1 MSTKSRWWLCT
12 VYAHARLNGANL
24 CGNATYLKHNPEM
37 NKCTFASICMCV
49 LLWMHGALCIVY
61 RLTYA
66 STPSICPVSRLH
78 ALANFNQ
85 NNSFYVH
92 INEQIE
98 LCLEFNIA
106 EDTVLRMFSAHPCI
120 FIEYRK
126 CLMVH
131 ALVAFMLHQANT
143 HIYVARMG
151 SNRNNPKSKEDPTTR
166 TITSPTDHFIKT
178 LRKGIKIDL
187 STLNGVHM
195 QQLTPNYFFSNPQ
208 GNLTPILRPA
218 YHLRNRYF
226 HSVHHSI
233 SRILL
238 SNPIRNS
245 GYVQI
250 HKQTTNS
257 LHKSFF

>member
-1 MSTKSRWWLCT
+1 MQTANVHLEVTYTLDALVLSSPVCT
-12 VYAHARLNGANL
+12 TTPTRQ
-24 CGNATYLKHNPEM
+24 LKTLIRMIPF
-37 NKCTFASICMCV
+37 TF
-49 LLWMHGALCIVY
+49 
-61 RLTYA
+61 
-66 STPSICPVSRLH
+66 
-78 ALANFNQ
+78 N
-85 NNSFYVH
+85 

-143 HIYVARMG
+143 HIYVAGMG

-195 QQLTPNYFFSNPQ
+195 QQPTQTTSSP
-208 GNLTPILRPA
+208 T
-218 YHLRNRYF
+218 HWE
-226 HSVHHSI
+226 
-233 SRILL
+233 ILL
-238 SNPIRNS
+238 
-245 GYVQI
+245 Q
-250 HKQTTNS
+250 
-257 LHKSFF
+257 SFDRLIIYEIGIFTLFTIQ